1 MSPRSK
7 VLAQAGQVVQAWRL
21 SMSTP
26 LPPQLDDAIH
36 SLKCAIDEMNAEA
49 RSRALDPETSRQ
61 GPTPLTMNKTRQ
73 IVLDVLKVRPLTDTE
88 LVAALRG
95 RMSDSGAR
103 TRRAELV
110 RMGKVRDSG
119 RRLRSPSGRM
129 NVVWAVN
136 A

>member
-1 MSPRSK
+1 MSPRDK
-7 VLAQAGQVVQAWRL
+7 VLAQAGQVVEAWRRSSEL
-21 SMSTP
+21 VP
-26 LPPQLDDAIH
+26 LQLEDAIQA
-36 SLKCAIDEMNAEA
+36 LRYAIDAMNAEA
-49 RSRALDPETSRQ
+49 RSRNLDPETSNQ
-61 GPTPLTMNKTRQ
+61 GPKPMTMTKNRQ
-73 IVLDVLKVRPLTDTE
+73 MVLDVLKVRPLTDTE
-88 LVAALRG
+88 LVAALRD

>member
-1 MSPRSK
+1 
-7 VLAQAGQVVQAWRL
+7 VLAQAGQVVEAWRL

-26 LPPQLDDAIH
+26 LPPQLDDAIQA
-36 SLKCAIDEMNAEA
+36 LKCAIEDMNAEA
-49 RSRALDPETSRQ
+49 RSRVLDPETSRQ

-73 IVLDVLKVRPLTDTE
+73 VVLDVLRVRPLTDTE

>member
-1 MSPRSK
+1 MSPRDK
-7 VLAQAGQVVQAWRL
+7 VLAQAGQVVEAWRRSSEL
-21 SMSTP
+21 VP
-26 LPPQLDDAIH
+26 LQLDDAIQA
-36 SLKCAIDEMNAEA
+36 LRYAIDAMNAEA
-49 RSRALDPETSRQ
+49 RSRALNPETSRQ
-61 GPTPLTMNKTRQ
+61 GPTPLAMNRGRQ
-73 IVLDVLKVRPLTDTE
+73 IVLDVLRVRPLTDTE
-88 LVAALRG
+88 LVAAVRG
-95 RMSDSGAR
+95 RMSESGAR